1 MALGRSDPAG
11 VKKMQRRQ
19 IVKLPI
25 LTISIALGLLA
36 GGSAFAGEQTAV
48 FSIPGMMG
56 CPSCPYIVR
65 SVVGDVDG
73 VKMIR
78 TSFSKGIAVV
88 TFEDTITS
96 TDLIRE
102 ATASMGF
109 DATLLGYFEDS

>member
-1 MALGRSDPAG
+1 M
-11 VKKMQRRQ
+11 
-19 IVKLPI
+19 KLP
-25 LTISIALGLLA
+25 SFPIAFAFGLMA
-36 GGSAFAGEQTAV
+36 GGSALADEQTAV

-73 VKMIR
+73 VKMIK

-102 ATASMGF
+102 ATVSMGF
-109 DATLLGYFEDS
+109 DATLLGFFEES